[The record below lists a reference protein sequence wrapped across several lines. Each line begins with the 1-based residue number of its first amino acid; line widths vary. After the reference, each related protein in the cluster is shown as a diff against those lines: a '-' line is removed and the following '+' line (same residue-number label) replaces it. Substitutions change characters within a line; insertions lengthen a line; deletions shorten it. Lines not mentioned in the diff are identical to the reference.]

1 MGRCPISPVS
11 TIRPWAHAVQ
21 AINRKDLVELKS
33 FKNPPQMCNV
43 VLCAVC
49 WLLTGE
55 GSHDNFLQAK
65 LSRAMMTNIGKFMR
79 QLLEPPKITPEAYE
93 QVDSIMKSYGSD
105 FTPESVVHVSLV
117 ASHLTEWVTIGMA
130 LEKKCREFTNKKLPE
145 R

>member
-1 MGRCPISPVS
+1 MGLRLDTKDMSTMATEVFNLPTSKRCPVSPVS

-55 GSHDNFLQAK
+55 GSHDNYLQAK
-65 LSRAMMTNIGKFMR
+65 LSRAMMPNIGKFMR
-79 QLLEPPKITPEAYE
+79 QLLEPPQITQDAFREVEA
-93 QVDSIMKSYGSD
+93 IMRRCGND
-105 FTPESVVHVSLV
+105 FTP
-117 ASHLTEWVTIGMA
+117 
-130 LEKKCREFTNKKLPE
+130 
-145 R
+145 